1 MGRLHPALGLA
12 AAQAR
17 AGKTSGCIP
26 GLGLERELAARGR
39 EQGPGLAT
47 SPGQGSGRARCP
59 RRVEFRP
66 GTAGAGRMRVVLT
79 SWRGEPP
86 HLRQDRPGVEWAPK
100 REGGNGVPAA
110 RRQQLSCL
118 KMAEKGVPG
127 HPLPGS
133 SSGEPRHPEHGG
145 RRRQPRLVTGTMRH
159 RQRAR
164 CLPVAGAGRGQRRGA
179 RGAGGGGGARG
190 EREAGAGQ
198 VPPPPPPPGGTSVPF
213 NPFIPARWWQCE
225 PPGREPP
232 ARRRGGSALAR
243 RRRCRREGA
252 GRRSP
257 AAPPPLRQQP
267 PGTRAPFGPA
277 LGGFASFRAPE
288 GFLPSGTAA
297 VPRHPSRAPAASV
310 SRSRGRPLFCPRGN
324 TVRNLSSVRSSP
336 GGARS
341 SPR

>member
-1 MGRLHPALGLA
+1 
-12 AAQAR
+12 
-17 AGKTSGCIP
+17 
-26 GLGLERELAARGR
+26 
-39 EQGPGLAT
+39 
-47 SPGQGSGRARCP
+47 
-59 RRVEFRP
+59 
-66 GTAGAGRMRVVLT
+66 MRVVLT

-277 LGGFASFRAPE
+277 PGDSHPSEPPRVSCRRAPQ
-288 GFLPSGTAA
+288 PCPGTPLGPRPPLYL
-297 VPRHPSRAPAASV
+297 VPGA
-310 SRSRGRPLFCPRGN
+310 G
-324 TVRNLSSVRSSP
+324 LSSVPAGTRSATSP
-336 GGARS
+336 LSGVPLGERGAARGEVPRLQPVLRNLAIMQIPRTL
-341 SPR
+341 SPLI